1 MLYIVNLAHTYMPQL
16 CKGFFLC
23 YCATKERVLCEEIYS
38 FLETYCC
45 LWGNEETQGSESVT
59 QTSRQRQWF
68 TVLLLLC
75 LGSNKPVLQRG
86 ALFKFSLL
94 PNKDGPHSLITRLWR
109 QNKSCAH
116 AERYAHFK
124 MFFSFLNSLRTF
136 FAFVPTVCWSGR
148 SDHLYCGSVS
158 SRPEERLSARDLHS
172 CDVFHELSPGT
183 RHGDKSKSVSSH

>member
-1 MLYIVNLAHTYMPQL
+1 MLTESCTWQAPHLSQLQDQASTLNLSTCKSSCKCCYFHERTNASVCGCIYLAVNYMHICTPECYILLTSLTHTCHSCVRDFFSLLL
-16 CKGFFLC
+16 CNKGACSLC
-23 YCATKERVLCEEIYS
+23 MTILHSDKCEEIHS
-38 FLETYCC
+38 FLATYCW

-116 AERYAHFK
+116 AERYAHF
-124 MFFSFLNSLRTF
+124 
-136 FAFVPTVCWSGR
+136 
-148 SDHLYCGSVS
+148 
-158 SRPEERLSARDLHS
+158 
-172 CDVFHELSPGT
+172 
-183 RHGDKSKSVSSH
+183 